1 VLNRAPTAQELAL
14 GLGCLPGKSSTAA
27 PAGEEEVTWVDDQLP
42 PGAQANGESWQ
53 WVSNAAPV
61 FSGTRSHTL
70 NTNGSPGQHFFS
82 GAQPLMFGERDRLFT
97 YVFIDSNNPPK
108 EIMLQWHQDNWD
120 HRAFWGADEIPFGTR
135 DQPSRQ
141 LMGPFPKTG
150 QWVRLE
156 VPVAQLGLDPASGID
171 GWSFDQQGGMVYW
184 DKSGLTHVPRDPA
197 TEQLG
202 DMLWA
207 MVVSPE
213 FQFIR

>member
-1 VLNRAPTAQELAL
+1 
-14 GLGCLPGKSSTAA
+14 
-27 PAGEEEVTWVDDQLP
+27 
-42 PGAQANGESWQ
+42 
-53 WVSNAAPV
+53 
-61 FSGTRSHTL
+61 
-70 NTNGSPGQHFFS
+70 
-82 GAQPLMFGERDRLFT
+82 
-97 YVFIDSNNPPK
+97 
-108 EIMLQWHQDNWD
+108 
-120 HRAFWGADEIPFGTR
+120 
-135 DQPSRQ
+135 
-141 LMGPFPKTG
+141 MGPFPKTG